1 MLSKTTKKDFVKR
14 MMTTMTCTAA
24 KKNMNEKSKKTTST
38 KQTNKKNMSFIY
50 SSKQNKTHTLN
61 SNMVMHSILLPQML
75 CLHWPGVNNSRST
88 DTTTKSLYWKNS
100 KPLLLT
106 VPEKGVKK
114 FKMLILC
121 SIP

>member
-1 MLSKTTKKDFVKR
+1 
-14 MMTTMTCTAA
+14 MTTMTCTAA
-24 KKNMNEKSKKTTST
+24 KKNMNEKSKKTET
-38 KQTNKKNMSFIY
+38 KNNMSFIY
-50 SSKQNKTHTLN
+50 RSKQNKTRTLN

-88 DTTTKSLYWKNS
+88 DITTKSLYWKNS

-106 VPEKGVKK
+106 IPEKGVKK

-121 SIP
+121 CIP